1 MKVLVADDDL
11 GSRLV
16 AQAAVEALGHECIT
30 AADGDQA
37 WQQIT
42 DFAPDVLVTDRDMPG
57 LDGVSLCR
65 RIRSS
70 QHAHRYTYIILLTGL
85 DTPHDVLAGMHA
97 GADDYLTKPLD
108 PFDLQTRL
116 LAAARVTALHTDL
129 ADTRAELSRQA
140 NTDALTGLRNRL
152 GLSKDLAQ
160 LHAASVRQQDT
171 YCLAMCDLDFFK
183 SYNDTYGHPAGDRAL
198 INVATTLTTHLR
210 QADRIYRYGGEEF
223 LILLP
228 QQDLHNAATALQRV
242 RTQLRTAATDHSG
255 AETGAQ
261 VTLSIGLAA
270 STPTHRPDQST
281 LLANADRALYHAKRA
296 GRDQIVTE
304 QHIHVA

>member
-1 MKVLVADDDL
+1 
-11 GSRLV
+11 
-16 AQAAVEALGHECIT
+16 
-30 AADGDQA
+30 
-37 WQQIT
+37 
-42 DFAPDVLVTDRDMPG
+42 MPG

-85 DTPHDVLAGMHA
+85 DTPNDVLAGMHA

-152 GLSKDLAQ
+152 GLSDDLAQ
-160 LHAASVRQQDT
+160 LHAASVRHQDT

-210 QADRIYRYGGEEF
+210 QADRST
-223 LILLP
+223 
-228 QQDLHNAATALQRV
+228 ATAVRSSWYSCRSRPPQRCDCLATGTYSTTRSRHRPLRR
-242 RTQLRTAATDHSG
+242 RTGGR
-255 AETGAQ
+255 
-261 VTLSIGLAA
+261 VTISIGLAA
-270 STPTHRPDQST
+270 STPTTARINQ
-281 LLANADRALYHAKRA
+281 RF
-296 GRDQIVTE
+296 
-304 QHIHVA
+304 